1 MGSSSEHNF
10 KQEHHNHHHYNQHH
24 LASLVGVVVREL
36 EAKKQLIRKAA
47 IRNDS
52 KEAKKHLIDLAKSLF
67 HLIVGHL
74 GLDRANYN
82 LELKNSLA
90 NLTDLKK

>member
-1 MGSSSEHNF
+1 M
-10 KQEHHNHHHYNQHH
+10 
-24 LASLVGVVVREL
+24 ASLVGVVVREL

-47 IRNDS
+47 ARNDS
-52 KEAKKHLIDLAKSLF
+52 KEEAKKHLIDLAKSLF
-67 HLIVGHL
+67 HLIVAHL
-74 GLDRANYN
+74 GLDRGNYN